1 MNSDIYER
9 LFTLPI
15 DLENEDENFSS
26 PNKMLNNFEKEKNF
40 NETNIINEDINF
52 DQIIE
57 LLDDFSNNSINK
69 ENDNNELKESKYVV
83 FSNEKDKR
91 YIKSLINSSRIYI
104 SEILEKNWKLKIK
117 KIIRKMKLQY
127 IEKLNSIEN
136 ENIIKN
142 KSFNNIDSFI
152 NNYSNNTFIFNQ
164 YNEGN
169 DHQFFPENTKE
180 MNNLQEKF
188 SRNYSI
194 SYSK

>member
-15 DLENEDENFSS
+15 DLENEDENFST

-164 YNEGN
+164 NNKNN
-169 DHQFFPENTKE
+169 DNQFFSENIKE
-180 MNNLQEKF
+180 MNNLQEKY
-188 SRNYSI
+188 SRNFSI